1 MQYFTDEK
9 AETKTKTFF
18 GQKEKKTST
27 EIPAET
33 KSSSGQWFFSGQ
45 RFFSGQQENN
55 KSFQLRFRCFVVV
68 EIKGILEH
76 LPVNCFSK
84 SPIRFFWF
92 EVFLL

>member
-45 RFFSGQQENN
+45 RFFPAN
-55 KSFQLRFRCFVVV
+55 KKITKVFNFV
-68 EIKGILEH
+68 
-76 LPVNCFSK
+76 SDA
-84 SPIRFFWF
+84 
-92 EVFLL
+92 LL